1 MDRTESYLSILDA
14 MVKIQYNVAL
24 ILEAKAVHAE
34 KSRNWICNHL
44 STAAYEDNAA
54 HVKESQN
61 IHAQLLSVIEG
72 VTKME
77 VAFAKHMGVLLGK
90 GEEASSGGAGGGFG
104 DLFGVGSGMEK

>member
-1 MDRTESYLSILDA
+1 VDRTESYLSILDA

-54 HVKESQN
+54 HIKESQN
-61 IHAQLLSVIEG
+61 IHEQLLSVIEG
-72 VTKME
+72 ITKME
-77 VAFAKHMGVLLGK
+77 VAFSKHMGVLLAK
-90 GEEASSGGAGGGFG
+90 GEEDSSRSAGGLG
-104 DLFGVGSGMEK
+104 DLFGLGSDVGK